1 MTSDK
6 SIIMKAFLNQF
17 TDFVE
22 DVHSV
27 FPENTDIETAKTALL
42 LIKKTNPRILMNAWV
57 NYIVGPYTEEIEK
70 GDIGFF
76 LNKDYT
82 QDLEYMGNAV
92 MQKVDA
98 LRGPVRDMGTDNQ
111 AKSMKYIQ
119 NLTKL
124 AKLHGEMQWP
134 HTHTINQLFICIIT
148 GLILYIP
155 SCDDAI
161 DAPHHN

>member
-124 AKLHGEMQWP
+124 AKLHGEMQ
-134 HTHTINQLFICIIT
+134 
-148 GLILYIP
+148 
-155 SCDDAI
+155 
-161 DAPHHN
+161 

>member
-1 MTSDK
+1 MHTRIHRYIHTYIYTHCITTMSDK
-6 SIIMKAFLNQF
+6 SIVMKAFLNQF

-22 DVHSV
+22 DVQSV
-27 FPENTDIETAKTALL
+27 FPDNADIDSAKTALF

-57 NYIVGPYTEEIEK
+57 TCIVEPYNDKIEK

-76 LNKDYT
+76 LDKDYT

-98 LRGPVRDMGTDNQ
+98 LRGPVREMGAENQ

-124 AKLHGEMQWP
+124 AKLHGEVQ
-134 HTHTINQLFICIIT
+134 
-148 GLILYIP
+148 
-155 SCDDAI
+155 
-161 DAPHHN
+161 

>member
-1 MTSDK
+1 M
-6 SIIMKAFLNQF
+6 NQF

-22 DVHSV
+22 DVQSV
-27 FPENTDIETAKTALL
+27 FPDNADIESAKTALF

-57 NYIVGPYTEEIEK
+57 TYIVGPYTGEIEK

-92 MQKVDA
+92 MQKVDT
-98 LRGPVRDMGTDNQ
+98 LRGPVRDMGADNQ

-124 AKLHGEMQWP
+124 AKLHGEM
-134 HTHTINQLFICIIT
+134 
-148 GLILYIP
+148 
-155 SCDDAI
+155 D
-161 DAPHHN
+161 

>member
-1 MTSDK
+1 MSDK
-6 SIIMKAFLNQF
+6 SIVMKAFLNQF

-22 DVHSV
+22 DVQSV
-27 FPENTDIETAKTALL
+27 FPDNADIESAKTALFL
-42 LIKKTNPRILMNAWV
+42 VKKTNPRILMNAWV
-57 NYIVGPYTEEIEK
+57 TYIVGPYTGEIEK

-92 MQKVDA
+92 MQKVDT
-98 LRGPVRDMGTDNQ
+98 LRGPVRDMGADNQ

-124 AKLHGEMQWP
+124 AKLHGEME
-134 HTHTINQLFICIIT
+134 
-148 GLILYIP
+148 
-155 SCDDAI
+155 
-161 DAPHHN
+161 

>member
-1 MTSDK
+1 MHTRIHRYIHTYIYTHCITTMSDK
-6 SIIMKAFLNQF
+6 SIVMKAFLNQF

-22 DVHSV
+22 DVQSV
-27 FPENTDIETAKTALL
+27 FPDNADIDSAKTALF

-57 NYIVGPYTEEIEK
+57 TCIVEPYNDKIEK

-76 LNKDYT
+76 LEKDYT

-92 MQKVDA
+92 MQKVDT
-98 LRGPVRDMGTDNQ
+98 LRGPVREMGADNQ

-124 AKLHGEMQWP
+124 AKLHGEM
-134 HTHTINQLFICIIT
+134 
-148 GLILYIP
+148 
-155 SCDDAI
+155 D
-161 DAPHHN
+161 

>member
-1 MTSDK
+1 
-6 SIIMKAFLNQF
+6 MKAFLNQF

-22 DVHSV
+22 DVQSV
-27 FPENTDIETAKTALL
+27 FPDNVDIDSAKTALML
-42 LIKKTNPRILMNAWV
+42 MKKTNPRMLMNAWV
-57 NYIVGPYTEEIEK
+57 TYIVGPYTEKIEK

-76 LNKDYT
+76 LDKDYT

-98 LRGPVRDMGTDNQ
+98 LRGPVREMGAENQ

-124 AKLHGEMQWP
+124 AKLHGEVQ
-134 HTHTINQLFICIIT
+134 
-148 GLILYIP
+148 
-155 SCDDAI
+155 
-161 DAPHHN
+161 

>member
-22 DVHSV
+22 DVYSV
-27 FPENTDIETAKTALL
+27 FPDNADIESAKTALF
-42 LIKKTNPRILMNAWV
+42 LIKKTNPRILMNAWIT
-57 NYIVGPYTEEIEK
+57 YIVGPYTEEIEK

-98 LRGPVRDMGTDNQ
+98 LRGPVREMGADNQ

-124 AKLHGEMQWP
+124 AKLHGEM
-134 HTHTINQLFICIIT
+134 
-148 GLILYIP
+148 
-155 SCDDAI
+155 D
-161 DAPHHN
+161 

>member
-1 MTSDK
+1 MTPCIHTYTNNPHTDPSSMSSDK
-6 SIIMKAFLNQF
+6 SIVMKAFLNQF

-22 DVHSV
+22 DVHGV
-27 FPENTDIETAKTALL
+27 FPDNADIDSAKTALF

-57 NYIVGPYTEEIEK
+57 TCIVEPYADKIDN

-76 LNKDYT
+76 LEKDYT

-98 LRGPVRDMGTDNQ
+98 LRGPVREMGADNQ

-124 AKLHGEMQWP
+124 AKLHGEME
-134 HTHTINQLFICIIT
+134 
-148 GLILYIP
+148 
-155 SCDDAI
+155 
-161 DAPHHN
+161 

>member
-1 MTSDK
+1 MSDK
-6 SIIMKAFLNQF
+6 SIVMKAFLNQF

-22 DVHSV
+22 DVQSV
-27 FPENTDIETAKTALL
+27 FPDNADIESAKTALF

-57 NYIVGPYTEEIEK
+57 TYIVGPYTGEIEK

-92 MQKVDA
+92 MQKVDT
-98 LRGPVRDMGTDNQ
+98 LRGPVRDMGADNQ

-124 AKLHGEMQWP
+124 AKLHGEM
-134 HTHTINQLFICIIT
+134 
-148 GLILYIP
+148 
-155 SCDDAI
+155 D
-161 DAPHHN
+161 

>member
-1 MTSDK
+1 
-6 SIIMKAFLNQF
+6 MKAFLNQF

-22 DVHSV
+22 DVQSV
-27 FPENTDIETAKTALL
+27 FPDNADIESAKTALF

-57 NYIVGPYTEEIEK
+57 TYIVGPYTGEIEK

-92 MQKVDA
+92 MQKVDT
-98 LRGPVRDMGTDNQ
+98 LRGPVRDMGADNQ

-124 AKLHGEMQWP
+124 AKLHGEM
-134 HTHTINQLFICIIT
+134 
-148 GLILYIP
+148 
-155 SCDDAI
+155 D
-161 DAPHHN
+161 